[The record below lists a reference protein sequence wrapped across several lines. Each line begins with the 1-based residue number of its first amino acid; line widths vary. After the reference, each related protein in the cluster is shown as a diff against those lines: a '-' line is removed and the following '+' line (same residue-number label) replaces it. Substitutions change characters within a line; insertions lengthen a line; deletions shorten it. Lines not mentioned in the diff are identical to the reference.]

1 MDNNLEVLF
10 VTKLP
15 CVCDDRN
22 ITIFQVCNWFR
33 QYNLSHHF
41 IHEMENYPGN
51 SSTRITSS
59 NIPRI
64 ELQKETA
71 AELEDEEK

>member
-1 MDNNLEVLF
+1 MF
-10 VTKLP
+10 VMIETSPFFKY
-15 CVCDDRN
+15 VIHSGN
-22 ITIFQVCNWFR
+22 TISVTT
-33 QYNLSHHF
+33 L